1 MPRNW
6 WTRKNL
12 VLAAAA
18 AALAFI
24 GFVVIGVS
32 YPEPAASAA
41 LGPDGSAAGWPS
53 SSRPAAGPDTASLH
67 PSDSPKSRCAD
78 GCGRYRIGPVTELA
92 TGASY
97 AKTARLVVAAS
108 AAALLSLPAGVAL
121 AQGRRAA
128 EPRQHPACGNSTAA
142 PEPKAPENKDS

>member
-12 VLAAAA
+12 VLAVAA

-41 LGPDGSAAGWPS
+41 LGPDWHCSRLAFVFTSCNRVRHSQSASVRLAKIPV
-53 SSRPAAGPDTASLH
+53 
-67 PSDSPKSRCAD
+67 
-78 GCGRYRIGPVTELA
+78 CGR
-92 TGASY
+92 
-97 AKTARLVVAAS
+97 AR
-108 AAALLSLPAGVAL
+108 
-121 AQGRRAA
+121 
-128 EPRQHPACGNSTAA
+128 T
-142 PEPKAPENKDS
+142 

>member
-41 LGPDGSAAGWPS
+41 LGPDWQC
-53 SSRPAAGPDTASLH
+53 SRLAFVWTTCTRLKRANTAS
-67 PSDSPKSRCAD
+67 
-78 GCGRYRIGPVTELA
+78 T
-92 TGASY
+92 
-97 AKTARLVVAAS
+97 
-108 AAALLSLPAGVAL
+108 GVA
-121 AQGRRAA
+121 R
-128 EPRQHPACGNSTAA
+128 EPACRHRRWL
-142 PEPKAPENKDS
+142 